1 MHGVLRGALS
11 LQMSWSAGTQCV
23 TKRHHTKP
31 KPGELAY
38 SKGEMLTI
46 LDESE
51 VESDFYCNITAI
63 QYRELLFF
71 HI

>member
-1 MHGVLRGALS
+1 
-11 LQMSWSAGTQCV
+11 MSWSAGTQCV

-38 SKGEMLTI
+38 RKGEILTI

-51 VESDFYCNITAI
+51 VASDFYRNITAT
-63 QYRELLFF
+63 Q
-71 HI
+71 